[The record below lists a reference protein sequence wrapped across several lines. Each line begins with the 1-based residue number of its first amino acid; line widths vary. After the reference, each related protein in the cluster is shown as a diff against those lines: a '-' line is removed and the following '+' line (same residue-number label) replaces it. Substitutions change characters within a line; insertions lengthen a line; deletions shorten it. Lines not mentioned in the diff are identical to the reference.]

1 MRPDVDEEGGPERA
15 CFFSSAAQEP
25 LPHLCF

>member
-1 MRPDVDEEGGPERA
+1 MRTDVDEEGPERA
-15 CFFSSAAQEP
+15 CFFSSVAQEP